1 MALVLPIDGSI
12 AEERLNALALAG
24 GWNVSAAIFCDDKP
38 HERRGAC
45 EQKFLKRKTPR
56 PVANEDSELAKGTLV
71 NNVCVIP
78 TDCPTQAIA
87 LEKLIRVWSSIFNDY
102 IENGVKF
109 ESLDL
114 PRKEEEAVGFI
125 AIQFIKNLQHG
136 CNGIKP
142 DVVKKCLEDGIPK
155 PVEYEHK
162 GLASID

>member
-1 MALVLPIDGSI
+1 MSAL
-12 AEERLNALALAG
+12 
-24 GWNVSAAIFCDDKP
+24 F
-38 HERRGAC
+38 
-45 EQKFLKRKTPR
+45 R
-56 PVANEDSELAKGTLV
+56 P
-71 NNVCVIP
+71 
-78 TDCPTQAIA
+78 IA
-87 LEKLIRVWSSIFNDY
+87 LLKLLHWRSSFEYGDNVASLMNLFNCRSSIFNDY

-136 CNGIKP
+136 CNGLFKLHDEAAIPNLFSIKP

-162 GLASID
+162 GLARSDTTILPLFLKLFNHRKL